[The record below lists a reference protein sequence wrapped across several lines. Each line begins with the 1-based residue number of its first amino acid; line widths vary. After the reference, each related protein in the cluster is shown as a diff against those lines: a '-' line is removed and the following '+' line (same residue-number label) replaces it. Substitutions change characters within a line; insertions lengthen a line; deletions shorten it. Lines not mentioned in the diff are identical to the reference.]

1 MTSVVKENIMKVVV
15 AAIGGVLIAL
25 AMNWFL
31 IPSGVYSTGFTGLAQ
46 ILTKVLDGTA
56 LAFGENV
63 WFLAL
68 NLPLI
73 VLAWIMLGRSFT
85 IITLISVLATT
96 IFIGL
101 IPQVAIINED
111 QTLNAVFGGVLLA
124 VGTGITIK
132 FGASTGGF
140 DIVAL
145 IFARF
150 SDRSVGV
157 YLFVLNFLIAILA
170 GALFG
175 WPTALY
181 TIVFIYVT
189 SKVVDEIH
197 TSNQRLTIFIVTNH
211 AGDITQALHQHI
223 IRGITQMPAIGTY
236 SRAEKATLMMVIERH
251 ELREIERICRDADE
265 AVFINVVP
273 TDSVVGYFRKG

>member
-1 MTSVVKENIMKVVV
+1 VTSVVKENIMKVVV
-15 AAIGGVLIAL
+15 ATIGGVLIAL

-85 IITLISVLATT
+85 VITLISVLATT

>member
-251 ELREIERICRDADE
+251 ELREIERICRDTDE

>member
-1 MTSVVKENIMKVVV
+1 MTAVVKESMLKVIV
-15 AAIGGVLIAL
+15 ASIGGFVIAV

-46 ILTKVLDGTA
+46 ILTQVLQGTA
-56 LAFGENV
+56 FAFGENV
-63 WFLAL
+63 WFLVL

-101 IPQVAIINED
+101 IPQYAVIPGD

-124 VGTGITIK
+124 IGTGITIK

-150 SDRSVGV
+150 SDRSVGL

-170 GALFG
+170 GELFG
-175 WPTALY
+175 WSTALY

-197 TSNQRLTIFIVTNH
+197 TSNQRLTIFIITNH
-211 AGDITQALHQHI
+211 ADDITTALHQHI

-236 SRAEKATLMMVIERH
+236 SRAEKSTLMMVIERH
-251 ELREIERICRDADE
+251 ELRDIERICRDADE
-265 AVFINVVP
+265 TVFINVVA